1 METASV
7 NLLFYVIKATK
18 SKGVSE
24 MKENQDVLESFQWCL
39 SEWEKVQSSRICDS
53 GFKSTVTLKV

>member
-1 METASV
+1 MKTASV

-24 MKENQDVLESFQWCL
+24 MNGNKDVLKSFQWCL
-39 SEWEKVQSSRICDS
+39 SECAE
-53 GFKSTVTLKV
+53 

>member
-39 SEWEKVQSSRICDS
+39 SECA
-53 GFKSTVTLKV
+53 G